1 MNDRATQGCAV
12 DLVRGGKLILYTQEP
27 HTVAEIAAT
36 TDALFAWLGVPH
48 GFTILL
54 FWRHDPRVIQA
65 DEWPSKRTVNG
76 GWAVPGSSE
85 ITVYRAEEWERVL
98 LHESIHALE
107 WDWHMPES
115 PLPCWGLGD
124 ESVVQP
130 ALFEAW
136 TELYAEW
143 LWCGWH
149 NVPWQVQRAWQ
160 DMQATQ
166 VLARAAT
173 NWKEN
178 TNIFAYYVL
187 KAALAPHIE
196 FLWVFGNG
204 KNTAERT
211 QVLCGLVEPELARL
225 RAAASTTR
233 PVALSMR
240 MTVQKNDVV

>member
-1 MNDRATQGCAV
+1 M
-12 DLVRGGKLILYTQEP
+12 DLARGGKLLLYTQEP
-27 HTVAEIAAT
+27 QTIAQIAET

-48 GFTILL
+48 GFTIIL
-54 FWRHDPRVIQA
+54 FWRHDPRHIRA

-107 WDWHMPES
+107 WDWAMPES

-124 ESVVQP
+124 DANIQP

-149 NVPWQVQRAWQ
+149 NVPWERQRAWQ
-160 DMQATQ
+160 DRQAVQ
-166 VLARAAT
+166 ILCRVPAAG
-173 NWKEN
+173 WKEN
-178 TNIFAYYVL
+178 TNVFAYYVL
-187 KAALAPHIE
+187 KAALAPHIG

-204 KNTAERT
+204 ENNAERSA
-211 QVLCGLVEPELARL
+211 VLCGLVEPELARL
-225 RAAASTTR
+225 RAAASNTS
-233 PVALSMR
+233 PMALSMR
-240 MTVQKNDVV
+240 MTIGNDKK

>member
-1 MNDRATQGCAV
+1 M
-12 DLVRGGKLILYTQEP
+12 LLYTQEP
-27 HTVAEIAAT
+27 RTIAKIAET
-36 TDALFAWLGVPH
+36 TDALFTWLGVPR
-48 GFTILL
+48 GFTIIL
-54 FWRHDPRVIQA
+54 FWRHDPRVIRA
-65 DEWPSKRTVNG
+65 NEWPSKRTVNG
-76 GWAVPGSSE
+76 GWAVPGSNE

-124 ESVVQP
+124 GATVQP

-149 NVPWQVQRAWQ
+149 NVPWAQQRAWQ
-160 DMQATQ
+160 DRQATQ
-166 VLARAAT
+166 ILARAPPA
-173 NWKEN
+173 WKEN

-187 KAALAPHIE
+187 KAALAPHIG

-204 KNTAERT
+204 TDAAERT
-211 QVLCGLVEPELARL
+211 AVLCGLVEPELARL
-225 RAAASTTR
+225 RAAASETR
-233 PVALSMR
+233 PVELSMR
-240 MTVQKNDVV
+240 MTSQKNDSVQNS